1 MADKPA
7 YSLPVSSFRSDQDD
21 FDSWI
26 ELFEAS
32 VKVAHPAADEA
43 AIHALNLKWLPLKL
57 DDDARTIYGSKTKDT
72 WPEVKPELKQLLVNP
87 EDRYNWHARRSTIVW
102 DGQESLHA
110 LATRIKRA
118 VNKFDTEATEETRK
132 REYFVRFRLAMPAEY
147 KKAIDMNC
155 GDVRTLCN
163 IDEAKKIA
171 LRLQMANS
179 EAAAASGGAAAT
191 PAASTTTGF
200 LLL

>member
-72 WPEVKPELKQLLVNP
+72 
-87 EDRYNWHARRSTIVW
+87 S
-102 DGQESLHA
+102 
-110 LATRIKRA
+110 
-118 VNKFDTEATEETRK
+118 
-132 REYFVRFRLAMPAEY
+132 
-147 KKAIDMNC
+147 
-155 GDVRTLCN
+155 
-163 IDEAKKIA
+163 
-171 LRLQMANS
+171 
-179 EAAAASGGAAAT
+179 
-191 PAASTTTGF
+191 
-200 LLL
+200 